1 MRRRRRE
8 GECGSEEG
16 EKRSRVEKV
25 EEEEETGSRARSL
38 ALSLSLER
46 KKERKKASDKR
57 SKSKP
62 QTLFLSFCAQ
72 RLRMPRR
79 ARRRAKAFHDEAATL
94 EERMKE
100 TIGFRR
106 SIDEVMMTRRR
117 RRRRRRDFLPLPPLT
132 AILSLARSTERRGA
146 LLTFLGRREVLAVR
160 HGGEKERKS
169 GRRKNRR
176 WGRKQGDSLLSQLPW
191 ARLLLL
197 PFTRDTTLPETSRL
211 EGEDEE
217 SQRRGR
223 KERGK

>member
-1 MRRRRRE
+1 MEARRE
-8 GECGSEEG
+8 RRGRGSK
-16 EKRSRVEKV
+16 KRKKQEVV
-25 EEEEETGSRARSL
+25 PARL
-38 ALSLSLER
+38 LSLSLER

-106 SIDEVMMTRRR
+106 SIDEVMMTR